1 MPLFL
6 GWRFS
11 RALLKLNTTT
21 TAATATATSLLN
33 LIWHNSHEP
42 AMSLMRF
49 RSSCRSLHLRELCTS
64 TSTST
69 SDHTHLLI
77 SAFNTETSNQHFFSI
92 PIFHPP
98 KLCLGSLT
106 PLFTLPSHPFGLTS
120 SQYLNPFFLLHHAD
134 YPHYDH
140 TPILAYNP
148 TTQQTLTLPLDPPL
162 PAATT
167 TTWNVRTHFG
177 FDPSTK
183 HYKVLRVKWTEPIP
197 RSIPKVI
204 NMVFTVLT
212 LDSNGSGSGS
222 WRRINP
228 VLPFDPKKYVNGGES
243 VCVNGAIHW
252 LTSYGDSIVAF
263 DLKDEKFRLIP
274 LPHDYKDLNFDS
286 FRFQFERL
294 FELGG
299 CLALISDN
307 ATQHH
312 FTLELW
318 ILKDYNNHVWV
329 KESICFPFRW
339 RKQGQPIPIGTIPT
353 GEILLKPLSLDES
366 ATAWVLFYDMEGQS
380 FKKIDITGLPE
391 WVYSSGTRIIRTI
404 SVYGG

>member
-1 MPLFL
+1 
-6 GWRFS
+6 
-11 RALLKLNTTT
+11 
-21 TAATATATSLLN
+21 
-33 LIWHNSHEP
+33 
-42 AMSLMRF
+42 MSLMRF

-69 SDHTHLLI
+69 STSDHTHLLI
-77 SAFNTETSNQHFFSI
+77 SAFNIETSNQHFFSI

-98 KLCLGSLT
+98 KLSLGSLT
-106 PLFTLPSHPFGLTS
+106 PLFTLPSHPFGLSS
-120 SQYLNPFFLLHHAD
+120 SQYLYPFFLLYHAD

-140 TPILAYNP
+140 TPILTYNP

-183 HYKVLRVKWTEPIP
+183 HHKVLRVKWTEPIP

-212 LDSNGSGSGS
+212 LDSSGSGSGS

-252 LTSYGDSIVAF
+252 LTRYGDSI
-263 DLKDEKFRLIP
+263 
-274 LPHDYKDLNFDS
+274 
-286 FRFQFERL
+286 
-294 FELGG
+294 LGG

-366 ATAWVLFYDMEGQS
+366 APAWVLFYDMEEQS

-391 WVYSSGTRIIRTI
+391 WEREICQLRFKCQRLTLIVGHMDSAAGLH
-404 SVYGG
+404 